1 MIATKIVDF
10 VISQIFGQSS
20 FYESVYISKTNSE
33 KQTSL
38 ALYAISKIC
47 TYFESFNVWM
57 IFWQASLLHKI
68 PFECKGRALTVSS
81 IFEKPII

>member
-1 MIATKIVDF
+1 M
-10 VISQIFGQSS
+10 SQIFGQSS
-20 FYESVYISKTNSE
+20 FYESVYKSKINSE

-57 IFWQASLLHKI
+57 IFWQAKI
-68 PFECKGRALTVSS
+68 PFEFKGRASTVSS